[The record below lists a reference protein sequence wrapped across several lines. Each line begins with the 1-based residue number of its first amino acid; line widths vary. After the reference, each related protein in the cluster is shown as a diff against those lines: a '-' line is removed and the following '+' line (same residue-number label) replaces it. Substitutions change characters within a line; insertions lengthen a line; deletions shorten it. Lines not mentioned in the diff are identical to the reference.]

1 MIQISQLKR
10 EKEEMKKALKEA
22 LFMLLLAAATV
33 SFALYA
39 TSAEVWYAGEHTASC
54 NGADN
59 CDCTAELVKLEVS
72 K

>member
-1 MIQISQLKR
+1 MG
-10 EKEEMKKALKEA
+10 KKALKEA

-39 TSAEVWYAGEHTASC
+39 TSSEVWYAGEHTMTC

-59 CDCTAELVKLEVS
+59 CNCTAELIKMEVR